1 MGELRVQLQ
10 KVAEVR
16 TDVRL
21 VVQLETIDPRLVVD
35 ALLSRY
41 LVDNIFPESSNA
53 SGGHDEVSMES
64 ALSKF
69 LIELY
74 KAFMHGS
81 YARLPIACS
90 CC

>member
-21 VVQLETIDPRLVVD
+21 VVQLEAIDPRLVVD

-53 SGGHDEVSMES
+53 AGGHDEVSMES

-81 YARLPIACS
+81 YARLPIAC